1 MKSIITILLTVLISI
16 SVKADE
22 STMELKGIGDKL
34 RVRASSD
41 MNYLDSQERK
51 IFFEYVN
58 DAGLEKAFTLGRKYL
73 EIHPYDISAH
83 YAMIGVSGQLGND
96 KEYSEHFM
104 KYFALLYSI
113 VSSSDGSS
121 SESAYKVFN
130 RSEMM
135 ITLNEFGC
143 EPGPQDSHGEFI
155 HITCSSKGRSGLKT
169 MIFKIQQS
177 IGSNQSLKVMPKN
190 GTH

>member
-1 MKSIITILLTVLISI
+1 MKSIITILLTVLVSI

-34 RVRASSD
+34 RIRASND
-41 MNYLDSQERK
+41 MAYLDSQERK
-51 IFFEYVN
+51 NFFENVN
-58 DAGLEKAFTLGRKYL
+58 DAGLEKAFNLGRKYL
-73 EIHPYDISAH
+73 EVHPYDISAH
-83 YAMIGVSGQLGND
+83 YAMIGLSGQLGND
-96 KEYSEHFM
+96 KTYSEHFM
-104 KYFALLYSI
+104 KYFVLLNSI
-113 VSSSDGSS
+113 VSSGNGDS
-121 SESAYKVFN
+121 SESAYKVIN

-143 EPGPQDSHGEFI
+143 EPGPQDSHGEYV

-177 IGSNQSLKVMPKN
+177 VKSNQSLKVMPKN